1 MKNVEKN
8 IYIKNT
14 GEKKHMKK
22 INFRKLSKR
31 LLILIFAI
39 YVIYTFIMQ
48 QQTLNAYKDEE
59 NNYNKKIEEAKEE
72 QDKLIET
79 KNNINSNEYIEQIAR
94 EKLDMYLPNERVY
107 IDIGK

>member
-1 MKNVEKN
+1 
-8 IYIKNT
+8 
-14 GEKKHMKK
+14 MKK
-22 INFRKLSKR
+22 INFKKLYKR

-48 QQTLNAYKDEE
+48 EQTLSAYKAEE
-59 NNYNKKIEEAKEE
+59 DKYNLEIEKAQAEQEE
-72 QDKLIET
+72 IIET

-94 EKLDMYLPNERVY
+94 EKLNMYLPNERVY